1 MSKSIYSTQSRKLAE
16 LLREAREK
24 AGLNQEEVGRAFG
37 KHQPTV
43 ARWESGERQI
53 DVVELLKLAE
63 ILGFRAS
70 DMVQALESE
79 TSNNCDCV

>member
-1 MSKSIYSTQSRKLAE
+1 MSKSIYSPQSRKLAE

-24 AGLNQEEVGRAFG
+24 AGLTQAEVGEAFG
-37 KHQPTV
+37 GHQPTA

-63 ILGFRAS
+63 ILGFKAS
-70 DMVQALESE
+70 EMVAELEESH
-79 TSNNCDCV
+79 

>member
-1 MSKSIYSTQSRKLAE
+1 MSKSIYSEQSRKLAD

-37 KHQPTV
+37 KHHPTV

-63 ILGFRAS
+63 ILGFRA
-70 DMVQALESE
+70 LEIVAE
-79 TSNNCDCV
+79 LED